1 MDSWIVTTPPSAL
14 GCGIGG
20 GVAQLVDVVLDRI
33 DGRLDAVG
41 EFGDDIEVDRRDDA
55 RLQRCTGLELA
66 LLSRPVVVVGA
77 CGEPTDS
84 HDDCRRQLRTGS

>member
-1 MDSWIVTTPPSAL
+1 MSSSTALTADSMPLVPS
-14 GCGIGG
+14 
-20 GVAQLVDVVLDRI
+20 
-33 DGRLDAVG
+33 
-41 EFGDDIEVDRRDDA
+41 GDDIEVDRRDDA
-55 RLQRCTGLELA
+55 RLQRCTGLELT